1 MSNIKNGEWEKMTK
15 EKIESVRSL
24 ERGFKIL
31 ECFTE
36 HVTLSLSEIALYT
49 DLSVSTCNR

>member
-31 ECFTE
+31 ENDRG
-36 HVTLSLSEIALYT
+36 L
-49 DLSVSTCNR
+49 

>member
-1 MSNIKNGEWEKMTK
+1 MVK

-36 HVTLSLSEIALYT
+36 HVTLL
-49 DLSVSTCNR
+49 TCSIWKKISKKNIL

>member
-36 HVTLSLSEIALYT
+36 HVTLSLTEIIQIYQLLPVI
-49 DLSVSTCNR
+49 DW